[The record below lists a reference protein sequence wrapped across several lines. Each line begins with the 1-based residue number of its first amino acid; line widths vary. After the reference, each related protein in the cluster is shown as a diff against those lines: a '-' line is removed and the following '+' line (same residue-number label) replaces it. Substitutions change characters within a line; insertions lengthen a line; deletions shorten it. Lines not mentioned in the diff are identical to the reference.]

1 VTSRRRPVIVPVAL
15 AVLAVAFALTSCGA
29 TSDRDR
35 ITAILLDVGHHPA
48 DLCTRYATPPLLAR
62 AGGPAACQ
70 SAAAAPDA
78 VDPGLRVLSVR
89 ITGATATA
97 QVHGRSGQN
106 TIGLAKVGSGWK
118 ISRAG

>member
-1 VTSRRRPVIVPVAL
+1 MTSRRRPVPVAVLVVLAL
-15 AVLAVAFALTSCGA
+15 AVALTSCGT

-35 ITAILLDVGHHPA
+35 ITSILQDVGHHPA
-48 DLCTRYATPPLLAR
+48 DLCTRYATAPLLAR
-62 AGGPAACQ
+62 AGGPTACQ

-89 ITGATATA
+89 ITGTTASA
-97 QVHGRSGQN
+97 QVQGRSGQN
-106 TIGLAKVGSGWK
+106 TIGLSKVGSDWK